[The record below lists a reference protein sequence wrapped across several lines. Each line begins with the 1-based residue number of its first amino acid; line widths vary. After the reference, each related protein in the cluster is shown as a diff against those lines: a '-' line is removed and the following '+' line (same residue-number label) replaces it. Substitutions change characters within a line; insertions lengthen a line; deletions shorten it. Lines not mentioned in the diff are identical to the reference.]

1 MTVISNVEFV
11 QAADDLRLQ
20 ITNTV
25 INVKCY
31 LIVLLVKLA
40 DEYFPVLNV
49 QNIVRNVDPSA
60 WFVDEKYL
68 LFIMGVVLYPVL

>member
-1 MTVISNVEFV
+1 MTVISNVEFA

-31 LIVLLVKLA
+31 LIALLVKLA
-40 DEYFPVLNV
+40 DEYSRGLNV
-49 QNIVRNVDPSA
+49 QNIVRNVDQS
-60 WFVDEKYL
+60 V
-68 LFIMGVVLYPVL
+68 